1 MSRSGQSV
9 SVRAASILE
18 EGEIPDDV
26 CSGILTFGPTI
37 DQTVSVVGVRE
48 QETLISEAS
57 GEQKSVPEARK
68 IVVEDINF
76 TNLRNRAAKARRKE
90 NRFAKRIQKVAEAV
104 SERAEDRAVIRSLIS
119 VNKQLVTANK
129 EQAKAH
135 EAGLTR
141 VLDQSDAHSA
151 EVTRLRTEL
160 ASLEKSYRNSA
171 SSSSEEDKAKE
182 KLISDLRSQL
192 AEVTKRQLS
201 LHVEVCSLKKV
212 VNSVLPAASAAEHQG
227 LKKGSSLSFDQ
238 IKSWIPDPNQSISDD
253 HVHTD
258 VAKRSSSQD
267 HN

>member
-171 SSSSEEDKAKE
+171 SSSSE
-182 KLISDLRSQL
+182 
-192 AEVTKRQLS
+192 
-201 LHVEVCSLKKV
+201 
-212 VNSVLPAASAAEHQG
+212 
-227 LKKGSSLSFDQ
+227 
-238 IKSWIPDPNQSISDD
+238 
-253 HVHTD
+253 
-258 VAKRSSSQD
+258 
-267 HN
+267 